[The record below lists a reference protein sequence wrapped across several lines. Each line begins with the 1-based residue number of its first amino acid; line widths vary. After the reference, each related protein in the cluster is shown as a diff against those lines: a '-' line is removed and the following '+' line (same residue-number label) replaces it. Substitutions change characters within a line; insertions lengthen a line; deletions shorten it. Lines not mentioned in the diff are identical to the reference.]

1 MSDAGKDISK
11 SVSVKTNDQ
20 ARQWLRLRVSGEV
33 EPYVTVEP
41 RRVNLRG
48 TAGEEVSQTVKIIKE
63 TDDPFDIRD
72 VSAVRG
78 ENIELTLEKTEES
91 GKKGYTLLVK
101 NTRKKPGR
109 YHDSIHLETDSERM
123 SRITIAVSGIIESR
137 EE

>member
-20 ARQWLRLRVSGEV
+20 ARQWLRLRVSGKV

-48 TAGEEVSQTVKIIKE
+48 AAGGEVSQTVKIIKE
-63 TDDPFDIRD
+63 TDEPFEIRE

-78 ENIELTLEKTEES
+78 ENIELTLEETEES
-91 GKKGYTLLVK
+91 GRKGYALHVK

-109 YHDSIHLETDSERM
+109 YYDSIHLETDSERM
-123 SRITIAVSGIIESR
+123 NRITISVSGIIQAGE
-137 EE
+137 